1 MNDVHSRNAA
11 KNIIVLQF
19 KIGDRVSIKGIEET
33 GTVYSATISRDGIEY
48 CVKWFNDSDTRC
60 ADWFQPSELESA

>member
-1 MNDVHSRNAA
+1 MNEAHSRNAA

-19 KIGDRVSIKGIEET
+19 KIGDQVSIKGIEET

-48 CVKWFNDSDTRC
+48 CVKWFNDAGTRGS
-60 ADWFQPSELESA
+60 DWFHPSELSVA